1 MEPKKTMQIDSEKID
16 FYNPLISDYIKGR
29 FKYQTDW
36 EYSRSALLNR
46 LDNRPYDSST
56 RAIVADVLKQQYE
69 GLDLTPEE
77 TASLTAFSNA
87 NTVTITTGHQLILLG
102 GPMYFYTKIANVIA
116 LCEEL
121 SSEEKQ
127 VVPIFWMASEDH
139 DFEEIAKVNLFGKSV
154 VCEGK
159 NAGPV
164 GRIEGAYFKAFLNE
178 VTTVLGDRA
187 QFNEIKEI
195 ITIAF
200 NEGKNLSEITKL
212 FVRALFK
219 DKGLLIIDA
228 DDAQLKSL
236 FNPIVKQELREQTSF
251 TAANK
256 QIEVLS
262 ISDYKIQVN
271 PREINLFYIQDGYR
285 QRIVTIDS
293 GFQTVDQRFSWS
305 SEEIEIEVDQH
316 PENFSPNVILRPV
329 YQEVLLPNI
338 AYVGGAGEIAY
349 WLELPQVFKAY
360 GVYFPMPIV
369 RKSYYFIPQKHI
381 DWLQEYQLD
390 ITSVFENQD
399 VLINRFT
406 KQISD
411 ESVSLSTEIAS
422 VKKVYQGLLEKGMS
436 INPQLEKVVL
446 GDEKRTVSALE
457 NVEKR
462 FLNAEKQKH
471 EQTINKLKNI
481 INKVQPNGV
490 PMERVDSYIP
500 MLVNPEFN
508 LFQCVSNNN
517 IDFTT
522 EITFAF
528 Y

>member
-1 MEPKKTMQIDSEKID
+1 MEPKKTMQIDSEKIN
-16 FYNPLISDYIKGR
+16 FYNPLISDYVNGKL
-29 FKYQTDW
+29 KDQTDW
-36 EYSRSALLNR
+36 EYSKEALVDRVN
-46 LDNRPYDSST
+46 NRPYDSSV
-56 RAIVADVLKQQYE
+56 RATVAGVLKKQYQ

-77 TASLTAFSNA
+77 TASLNAFSKS

-154 VCEGK
+154 VCEGE

-164 GRIEGAYFKAFLNE
+164 GRIDGAYFQAFLSE
-178 VTTVLGDRA
+178 VTSVLGDRS

-228 DDAQLKSL
+228 DDKGLKSL
-236 FNPIVKQELREQTSF
+236 FAPILKQELKEQRSF
-251 TAANK
+251 TATNK
-256 QIEVLS
+256 QIEKLS
-262 ISDYKIQVN
+262 AQDYKIQVN

-285 QRIVTIDS
+285 QKVMETEG
-293 GFQTVDQRFSWS
+293 GFQTADRQFSWS
-305 SEEIEIEVDQH
+305 SEEIEIEVERH

-349 WLELPQVFKAY
+349 WLELPEVFKAY
-360 GVYFPMPIV
+360 SVYFPLPIV

-390 ITSVFENQD
+390 ITEVFENQD

-406 KQISD
+406 KEISG
-411 ESVSLSTEIAS
+411 ESVSLSTEIAA
-422 VKKVYQGLLEKGMS
+422 VKKVYQGLLDKGMS

-446 GDEKRTVSALE
+446 GDEKRTLSALE

-471 EQTINKLKNI
+471 EQTIGKLKNI
-481 INKVQPNGV
+481 ISKVQPNGV

-500 MLVNPEFN
+500 MIVNPTLN
-508 LFQCVSNNN
+508 LFESVRKHG
-517 IDFTT
+517 IDFTSKV
-522 EITFAF
+522 AF
-528 Y
+528 VFY